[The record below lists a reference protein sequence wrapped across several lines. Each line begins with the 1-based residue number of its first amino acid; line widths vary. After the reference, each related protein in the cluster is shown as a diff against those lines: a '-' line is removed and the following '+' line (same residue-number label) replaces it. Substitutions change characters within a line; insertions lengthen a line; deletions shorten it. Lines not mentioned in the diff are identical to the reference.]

1 MTGKHPTRKGDETMD
16 ILNLVIEILAG
27 LAIVIPLVIELVKYV
42 KKSVSEKNWTNLI
55 RLVMNLMAVAEE
67 KFDNG
72 ADRKQWVIAM
82 VQASANTINY
92 PITEKELGD
101 LIDDLVALTNNVNVK
116 IEEIKDKI
124 EKET

>member
-1 MTGKHPTRKGDETMD
+1 ME
-16 ILNLVIEILAG
+16 ILELVIEILAG
-27 LAIVIPLVIELVKYV
+27 LLVVIPLVAKLIEYV
-42 KKSVSEKNWTNLI
+42 KKSTLEKNWNNLI
-55 RLVMNLMAVAEE
+55 RLLLNLMATAEE

-92 PITEKELGD
+92 PISEQELSK
-101 LIDDLVALTNNVNVK
+101 LIDNLVELTKKVNVK
-116 IEEIKDKI
+116 IEEVKTEI